1 MASGGNMKKNQ
12 HNKRNEE
19 LASAVVKGAVDRV
32 YDLIMANALLIL
44 FNIHIL
50 IFLLFFTP
58 GSLFAFYFFTA
69 VLLLNALP
77 SYGALYYSL
86 HVGREKTIY
95 HRFFA
100 GYQKMFKKTF
110 LPGAAVSFFSMFVLL
125 NGTFL
130 TVMNLQPL
138 YVVLQ
143 LAVIF
148 LLFYVVALVPFMATE
163 QGKMK
168 GYRMALK
175 ENFFRGILGS
185 AASTLIIGGSLYL
198 GRLIIF
204 PVILGFSLGAL
215 VQEVIHKKTKAM
227 DALRK
232 NGKKKV

>member
-1 MASGGNMKKNQ
+1 MHYLPTERCIIAFMWAVKKPFII
-12 HNKRNEE
+12 
-19 LASAVVKGAVDRV
+19 V
-32 YDLIMANALLIL
+32 
-44 FNIHIL
+44 
-50 IFLLFFTP
+50 FF
-58 GSLFAFYFFTA
+58 S
-69 VLLLNALP
+69 
-77 SYGALYYSL
+77 
-86 HVGREKTIY
+86 
-95 HRFFA
+95 

-215 VQEVIHKKTKAM
+215 VQEHRTFWQTVYPRRRICEYDDAGSIGKRYRRQDEIGTPLCITIDFDTLEDQAVTVRDRDTMEQVRLSVFDLVDYVEKKL
-227 DALRK
+227 DF
-232 NGKKKV
+232 